1 MRYQFLKLLIINGKK
16 PEVRYNKLQSFNFNI
31 LIMNKEIDWI
41 ITTDEERKV
50 ISGCFLEFTNFLE
63 ENTWN
68 QVSNEY
74 KSYNKALWQF
84 FLNWLID
91 ANKIWLIISY
101 LNNPEIE
108 RLFNRFINEKWYY
121 MKGIKWLNWVIQIL
135 RQEEA
140 INKAKNRVKS
150 LVW

>member
-1 MRYQFLKLLIINGKK
+1 
-16 PEVRYNKLQSFNFNI
+16 
-31 LIMNKEIDWI
+31 MNKEIDWI

-50 ISGCFLEFTNFLE
+50 ISGWFLEFTNFLE

-108 RLFNRFINEKWYY
+108 RLFNRFINEKWYD